1 MAESLRLYKVN
12 PMQPG
17 EVGMQRCID
26 HVVSGQEKW
35 RGGDADNLGLCSLS
49 GVKGKG

>member
-26 HVVSGQEKW
+26 HVVSGQQKW
-35 RGGDADNLGLCSLS
+35 RGEGTPTRLCSLS
-49 GVKGKG
+49 GV